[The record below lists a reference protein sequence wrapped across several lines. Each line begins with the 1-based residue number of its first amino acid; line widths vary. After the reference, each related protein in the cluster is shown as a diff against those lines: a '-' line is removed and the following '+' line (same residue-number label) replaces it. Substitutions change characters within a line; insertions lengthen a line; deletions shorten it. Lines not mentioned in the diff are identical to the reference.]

1 MTPPMIYDE
10 DKNWRGS
17 KWVMI
22 GLFAVLL
29 GVIGLVRWCGN

>member
-10 DKNWRGS
+10 VKKWRGA

-22 GLFAVLL
+22 TLFAVLL
-29 GVIGLVRWCGN
+29 GLMGLVRWCGN